1 MNSMRMGSWILGVL
15 AAVLFLGAAPA
26 TAQVPTRDVWVEQE
40 GLSFHGVYWNHG
52 KKKTIIY
59 IPGYGDPGTT
69 GDSIFHRDLFA
80 DYAVLS
86 IDPLNQGQSDHAI
99 RADLVDLMNKVILAF
114 MNQEGIHNAYLAGHS
129 AGALQALAFEQA
141 HPTRALNKV
150 VLLDDGQ
157 ISLGQVPPIQFLPDN
172 VFGLP
177 AGPYSV
183 LQIEA
188 LFFDPS
194 SSSMTYDEYITGLT
208 AYTQF
213 DVTETWPAVKK
224 ALLLTRDFSLPTI
237 PPSLGVDASAADSA
251 FQQAA
256 MAFAC
261 NVKHARWIELAGA
274 THNMW
279 REPASSD
286 AAAAHIARFLRP

>member
-1 MNSMRMGSWILGVL
+1 MRMGSWVLSVL

-26 TAQVPTRDVWVEQE
+26 RAQVSTRSVWVEQE
-40 GLSFHGVYWNHG
+40 GISFHGVYWNHG
-52 KKKTIIY
+52 KQKTIIY
-59 IPGYGDPGTT
+59 IPGYGDPGST
-69 GDSIFHRDLFA
+69 GDSIFHRELFA

-86 IDPLNQGQSDHAI
+86 IDPLNQGQSGHAVRTDI
-99 RADLVDLMNKVILAF
+99 VDLMNKVILAF
-114 MNQEGIHNAYLAGHS
+114 LNQEGIRKAFLVGHS
-129 AGALQALAFEQA
+129 AGALQVLAFERA
-141 HPTRALNKV
+141 HPTRTLNKV

-172 VFGLP
+172 AFGLP

-183 LQIEA
+183 IELEA

-224 ALLLTRDFSLPTI
+224 ALLLTRDFSLPTL
-237 PPSLGVDASAADSA
+237 PSALGVDTSAADSA

-256 MAFAC
+256 MAFTC
-261 NVKHARWIELAGA
+261 NVKHGRWIELAGA
-274 THNMW
+274 THDMW
-279 REPASSD
+279 NEPASAD